1 MTAKLPPHAL
11 ALIRRAVA
19 IGLLA
24 IAPAL
29 LAGPIAFNT
38 WGQFAFTGAGIS
50 STGCDPADPA
60 GGFCIP
66 SSGTPTIF
74 LDAPAWTFSAPA
86 GAALTVT
93 DAFLSGDQ
101 FEVFDSGVF
110 LGMTSLPAQG
120 IDCGD
125 DPVVCLGTAGMS
137 AGIFAL
143 GAGNHAIT
151 LVPLSSPEGL
161 GSGYLIVAAAVA
173 EPGSLVLLGLGIVG
187 LALVRRY
194 RRHR

>member
-1 MTAKLPPHAL
+1 MRPELRANAP

-19 IGLLA
+19 VGLLA
-24 IAPAL
+24 VAPAL
-29 LAGPIAFNT
+29 WAGPIAFDT
-38 WGQFAFTGAGIS
+38 WGQFAFADAGSGAI
-50 STGCDPADPA
+50 GCDPADPA

-74 LDAPAWTFSAPA
+74 LDAPAWTFTAPA
-86 GAALTVT
+86 GALLTVT

-101 FEVFDSGVF
+101 FEIFDFGIFV
-110 LGMTSLPAQG
+110 GMTSLPGQG

-125 DPVVCLGTAGMS
+125 DPVVCLGTVGMS
-137 AGIFAL
+137 AGTFAL
-143 GAGNHAIT
+143 AAGSHAIT
-151 LVPLSSPEGL
+151 LVPLLSPEGS

-173 EPGSLVLLGLGIVG
+173 EPGSLALLGLGIVG

-194 RRHR
+194 RRHQ